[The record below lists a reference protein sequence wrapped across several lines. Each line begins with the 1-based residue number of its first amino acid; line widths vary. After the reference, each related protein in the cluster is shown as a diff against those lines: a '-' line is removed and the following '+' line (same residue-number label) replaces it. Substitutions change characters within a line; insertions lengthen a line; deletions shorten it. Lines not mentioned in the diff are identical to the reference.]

1 MKVTIEEI
9 EAKKTKNG
17 GWTKDTL
24 AEWGIPWPP
33 VKGWKQRLI
42 DQGAA
47 IQSDK
52 TPDKECR

>member
-24 AEWGIPWPP
+24 AEWGVSWPP
-33 VKGWKQRLI
+33 EKGWKQRI
-42 DQGAA
+42 IEAGAA
-47 IQSDK
+47 TQSDK
-52 TPDKECR
+52 TPSKESR